1 MKEFYSKN
9 KFDNLTEGA
18 KAFQQFRKTLKEEDL
33 DKYKKLAD

>member
-18 KAFQQFRKTLKEEDL
+18 KAFQ
-33 DKYKKLAD
+33 